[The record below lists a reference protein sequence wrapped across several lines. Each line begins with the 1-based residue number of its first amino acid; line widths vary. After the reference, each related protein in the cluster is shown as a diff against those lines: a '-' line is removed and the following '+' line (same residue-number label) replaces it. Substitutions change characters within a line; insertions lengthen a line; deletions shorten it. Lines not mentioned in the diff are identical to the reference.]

1 MLKKKYLISY
11 IRSTLFF
18 TETYFLF
25 KKLNMNKKRYL
36 NILDVHVTASD
47 FNAFLQNIGKV
58 GINEMR
64 Y

>member
-1 MLKKKYLISY
+1 MD
-11 IRSTLFF
+11 
-18 TETYFLF
+18 
-25 KKLNMNKKRYL
+25 KKRYL
-36 NILDVHVTASD
+36 KILDVHVTAAD